1 MAACELEVCHLTG
14 ERGVTA
20 KIKAA
25 MQDAARQ
32 FVYIGFLLWEV
43 KRYEYFYELN
53 YGSVYEYA
61 EAELGFKRS
70 STKNFIA
77 ICEEFCWKNNWDK
90 SMPTMHLDNK
100 WNDFRYSQLTEMLSM
115 SAKQREQ
122 AKPAMTVKQLRE
134 LKKADDQTQ
143 PKTEPTG
150 QTSGQKPKEPT
161 PEEIEKENQRLSDLY
176 CTDAN
181 LVMINGEEVQ
191 VTHYVMEELCRLAGI
206 KYIDYEDY
214 EINITMKE

>member
-1 MAACELEVCHLTG
+1 MQNAAKE
-14 ERGVTA
+14 
-20 KIKAA
+20 
-25 MQDAARQ
+25 

-77 ICEEFCWKNNWDK
+77 ICEEFCRRNDWDK
-90 SMPTMHLDNK
+90 SMPTMHLDSK

-122 AKPAMTVKQLRE
+122 AKPDMTVKQLRE

-143 PKTEPTG
+143 PKAEPTG
-150 QTSGQKPKEPT
+150 QTSGQNVQLKATPVNNHWKELD
-161 PEEIEKENQRLSDLY
+161 PEVVKAIVKAAGLHWDPRTCYNIKVEKH
-176 CTDAN
+176 
-181 LVMINGEEVQ
+181 NG
-191 VTHYVMEELCRLAGI
+191 
-206 KYIDYEDY
+206 
-214 EINITMKE
+214 

>member
-1 MAACELEVCHLTG
+1 MAAYELEVCHLTG

-20 KIKAA
+20 KIKGA

-77 ICEEFCWKNNWDK
+77 ICEEFCRRNDWDK
-90 SMPTMHLDNK
+90 NMPTMHLDSK

-134 LKKADDQTQ
+134 LKRADDQTPPQ
-143 PKTEPTG
+143 AKSTG
-150 QTSGQKPKEPT
+150 QTSGQNVQLKATPVNNHWKELD
-161 PEEIEKENQRLSDLY
+161 PEVVKAIVKAAGLHWDPRTCYNIKVEKH
-176 CTDAN
+176 
-181 LVMINGEEVQ
+181 NG
-191 VTHYVMEELCRLAGI
+191 
-206 KYIDYEDY
+206 
-214 EINITMKE
+214 

>member
-1 MAACELEVCHLTG
+1 MAAYELEVCHLTG
-14 ERGVTA
+14 TNGVTA
-20 KIKAA
+20 KIKEAMRHAA
-25 MQDAARQ
+25 KE

-43 KRYEYFYELN
+43 QRYEYFYELN

-77 ICEEFCWKNNWDK
+77 ICKEFCAKNEWDRIN
-90 SMPTMHLDNK
+90 PTMHLDSK

-122 AKPAMTVKQLRE
+122 AKPEMTVKQLRE
-134 LKKADDQTQ
+134 LKRADDQTQ
-143 PKTEPTG
+143 PKAEPTG

-181 LVMINGEEVQ
+181 IVMINGEEVQ
-191 VTHYVMEELCRLAGI
+191 VTHYIMKELCRLAGI